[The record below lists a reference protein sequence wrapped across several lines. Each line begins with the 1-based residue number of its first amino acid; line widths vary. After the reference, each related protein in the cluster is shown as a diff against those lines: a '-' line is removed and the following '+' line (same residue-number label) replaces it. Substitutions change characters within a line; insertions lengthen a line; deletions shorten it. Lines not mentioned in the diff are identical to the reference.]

1 MEAVTVDRL
10 FRVRQKVDLRGIVLN
25 VRALTDLE
33 VYERSRL
40 AMAASMRAQ
49 QRLRDHASDDYL
61 ASIVSLERLEDETL
75 RSICTTN
82 HSGELGPDIY
92 REFPLAYIP
101 FPDNPTEDESRDV
114 LAKREEAEKKLIE
127 KRVGALRE
135 RLEKYSQTIA
145 EKPREWLLKEAA
157 RLVERA
163 VVEAAFEVEH
173 DVQSLYLSVE
183 TLEGEHY
190 FKNLEEARAIPASV
204 RVQLMTVLRGVNDLD
219 PLALSLPSSTG

>member
-82 HSGELGPDIY
+82 NSGELGPDLY
-92 REFPLAYIP
+92 KEFPQEYIP

-114 LAKREEAEKKLIE
+114 LAKREEAEKRVLE
-127 KRVGALRE
+127 KRVGSLRD
-135 RLEKYSQTIA
+135 RLEKYSQSIA
-145 EKPREWLLKEAA
+145 EKTREWLLKEAA
-157 RLVERA
+157 RLVERS
-163 VVEAAFEVEH
+163 VVESAFEVEY
-173 DVQSLYLSVE
+173 DVQSLYLAVE
-183 TLEGEHY
+183 TLEGDRY
-190 FKNLEEARAIPASV
+190 FKALEEARGLPGSV
-204 RVQLMTVLRGVNDLD
+204 RAQLMTVLRGVNDLD
-219 PLALSLPSSTG
+219 PLALSLPSSTA